1 MDSNIEKKKTLKD
14 KLIIFYNKNKLKIF
28 LFFIFLFLIIISIFI
43 LEQNKNKKNIS
54 IAERYIQAD
63 LYLSSKNHVN
73 AKKLFHEIILSK
85 NKFYSMLALNAI
97 LENDLT
103 TDKNKILE
111 YFAILE
117 KMKFSEENK
126 DIISLKKALY
136 LIKASDAK
144 DGYKLLQTLIEKNSN
159 LKSIAQDIIDK

>member
-1 MDSNIEKKKTLKD
+1 MDSNTEKKTILKD
-14 KLIIFYNKNKLKIF
+14 KLIIFYKKNKLKIY
-28 LFFIFLFLIIISIFI
+28 LFFIFLLLAIISIFI
-43 LEQNKNKKNIS
+43 LEQNKNRKNIV

-63 LYLSSKNHVN
+63 LYLSSKNEKN
-73 AKKLFHEIILSK
+73 TKKLFHEIILSK
-85 NKFYSMLALNAI
+85 NKFYSILALNAI
-97 LENDLT
+97 LENNLT

-117 KMKFSEENK
+117 KMKFSKETK

-136 LIKASDAK
+136 LIKASDTK
-144 DGYKLLQTLIEKNSN
+144 DGYNLLKALIEKNSN